1 MGGQLL
7 VGAQRPRHDQPPQT
21 VLDLPVDGSGI
32 PVVQYQHS
40 LPASY
45 RLSSTAA
52 ANSSNSSRTPA
63 ASSTIILI
71 ALLLIAAAAAVPP
84 YTGIPAQISRRPAAA
99 AKACRSY
106 TPPPKCTIPSST
118 LTISATPGGYKEE
131 GRKNPLRFFKGCKG
145 GIKRRERLSAVFPAF
160 SLFHSEA
167 LRPPAKRL
175 SLLPGQTAFAPK
187 VLLLLFFPKKRRE
200 TLVFCPY
207 ASSCSSSSTR
217 EPKRARASL
226 TGWGVDISTPAIF
239 SRDTGSVEQPPERN
253 RK

>member
-1 MGGQLL
+1 MEGSFSSGLS
-7 VGAQRPRHDQPPQT
+7 APRHDQPPQA

-84 YTGIPAQISRRPAAA
+84 YTGTPVRISRRPAAA

-118 LTISATPGGYKEE
+118 LTIPAAPGGYKKE

-160 SLFHSEA
+160 SLFRSEA
-167 LRPPAKRL
+167 PRPPAKRYL
-175 SLLPGQTAFAPK
+175 FCQGKQRLPQR
-187 VLLLLFFPKKRRE
+187 FFCFFSFPRKEEK
-200 TLVFCPY
+200 L
-207 ASSCSSSSTR
+207 SSSALM
-217 EPKRARASL
+217 PGAA
-226 TGWGVDISTPAIF
+226 PAP
-239 SRDTGSVEQPPERN
+239 PPESR
-253 RK
+253 RGPGPH